1 VGPLLHG
8 LKSRE
13 ELDLDL
19 LNSLFGRAE
28 ADNEGFFIPDF
39 GTIENIRG
47 TVEFKAL
54 PKDVELKARAN
65 FLGRAEE
72 GQAAQNLEFNI
83 SGAQIRT
90 FIDSLTGSAQVH
102 QRAEEDKNA
111 KEGVINGLLGGGDDG
126 GGLLDGIL
134 GPNGL
139 VGGLLGGV
147 GLKRED
153 ASAFDLELT
162 SP

>member
-1 VGPLLHG
+1 MIAFNNLPGIVAVGVMLASTLGAAAPTTSSEAKAAILYPLSGVLRGLPLVGPLLHG

-65 FLGRAEE
+65 FSDEPKKGKRRRTWSSTS
-72 GQAAQNLEFNI
+72 AAPK
-83 SGAQIRT
+83 SGPSSIL
-90 FIDSLTGSAQVH
+90 SLAAPKSTSAQKKT
-102 QRAEEDKNA
+102 RTPR
-111 KEGVINGLLGGGDDG
+111 KE
-126 GGLLDGIL
+126 
-134 GPNGL
+134 
-139 VGGLLGGV
+139 
-147 GLKRED
+147 
-153 ASAFDLELT
+153 
-162 SP
+162 